1 LPSGRQSTQFATMAS
16 DGLARVSPRALT
28 LAASPLLSQP
38 TIAAAKPA
46 AALPTAA
53 AKPAAG
59 LPTAAV
65 ASPKFNRPTAGL
77 KTAVSKS
84 SSALFAAPYAKAV
97 KDLSEAPRPLASK
110 TSAANA
116 ATTTTAVS
124 VKNSTAAAAAAAEE
138 EEELPPTQVSF
149 KSVLRIRDTLVRIR
163 GSVVPLTNGSGSGS
177 CHFRQ

>member
-1 LPSGRQSTQFATMAS
+1 MAS

-28 LAASPLLSQP
+28 LAASPVLSQP
-38 TIAAAKPA
+38 T
-46 AALPTAA
+46 TAA

-97 KDLSEAPRPLASK
+97 KDISEAPRPLTT

-116 ATTTTAVS
+116 AATTTAVS
-124 VKNSTAAAAAAAEE
+124 FKNSTAAAAAAAAED
-138 EEELPPTQVSF
+138 EEELPPTQVSL
-149 KSVLRIRDTLVRIR
+149 KSVLRIRDTLVRY
-163 GSVVPLTNGSGSGS
+163 GSAGP
-177 CHFRQ
+177 

>member
-1 LPSGRQSTQFATMAS
+1 MAS
-16 DGLARVSPRALT
+16 DGLARVSPRAPT
-28 LAASPLLSQP
+28 LPASPVLSQP
-38 TIAAAKPA
+38 TA
-46 AALPTAA
+46 AA

-97 KDLSEAPRPLASK
+97 RDISEAPRPLAT

-116 ATTTTAVS
+116 AATTTAVS
-124 VKNSTAAAAAAAEE
+124 VKNSTAAAATAAEE
-138 EEELPPTQVSF
+138 EEDLPPTQVS
-149 KSVLRIRDTLVRIR
+149 LNQCC
-163 GSVVPLTNGSGSGS
+163 GSVILWYGSADPYV
-177 CHFRQ
+177 